1 MASWRRPGCHLE
13 QAFAAYRA
21 EHSAP
26 QTVAYGQDLGVGAL
40 AFFGWTLGLLGHR
53 DQGLATSERAL
64 ELARTTAHPFSL
76 ALALLLS
83 GWVRHLRGEV
93 EAMAQL
99 GEEELTLSR
108 EQAFPF
114 FLAGGLDLT
123 GAALVAQ
130 GETEAGL
137 ERMREGARLYR
148 AAGVEVGLVHLSHLA
163 QVLLDADHVEEALA
177 VVADALA
184 RSPASGERVYW
195 AELYRIKGEALLR
208 QDAPGCGGGLLP
220 RRDRARPRAG
230 RAGVRV
236 ARGDQPGPLEPQ
248 DASARDA
255 LAACCAGFTEGLE
268 LADVQAA
275 QTLLSAP
282 AFPSPP
288 AAAR

>member
-1 MASWRRPGCHLE
+1 
-13 QAFAAYRA
+13 
-21 EHSAP
+21 
-26 QTVAYGQDLGVGAL
+26 
-40 AFFGWTLGLLGHR
+40 
-53 DQGLATSERAL
+53 
-64 ELARTTAHPFSL
+64 
-76 ALALLLS
+76 
-83 GWVRHLRGEV
+83 
-93 EAMAQL
+93 MAQL

-114 FLAGGLDLT
+114 FLAGGLNLT

-236 ARGDQPGPLEPQ
+236 ARGDQPGPPRAPRTRRPATRWPRAARGSPRAWSWRTCRRPRPCSARQRFHRLRRPRADGRRREPQ
-248 DASARDA
+248 HPLGVRVAEHARRIVA
-255 LAACCAGFTEGLE
+255 LADQPE
-268 LADVQAA
+268 LLQAPRVEFLHGRVRRGKCLP
-275 QTLLSAP
+275 QCGRAP
-282 AFPSPP
+282 
-288 AAAR
+288 